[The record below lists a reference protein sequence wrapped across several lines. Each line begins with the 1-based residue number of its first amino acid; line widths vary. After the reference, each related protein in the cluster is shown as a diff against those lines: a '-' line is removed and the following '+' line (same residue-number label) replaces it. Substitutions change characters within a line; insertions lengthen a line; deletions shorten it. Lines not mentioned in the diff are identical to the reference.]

1 MFFKKRK
8 QEQALTEVLR
18 LEQFTQEKNQIVQR
32 LRVAED
38 LANDQCC
45 QLERNDQALETLRQ
59 QLEQARIRER
69 ALEVELSRHVE
80 LSHHHQEEAQI
91 WELLQSTLTEGCWDI
106 TVVNGDVQDPAS
118 CMRFSNQFRIL
129 MGYALHELPDGWDAQ
144 VSITHPDDLP
154 KIMAIFDR
162 EILAIHGSGEYV
174 FEYRMRHKT
183 RDYIWCRERGRAARD
198 GQGRLTRVIG
208 AVRDISDER
217 SAKTTHQRML
227 EQNQATYG
235 QIATVVGVIKGIADQ
250 TNLLALNAAIEAA
263 RAGEVGRGF
272 SVVADEVRKLAENTR
287 QATHQIQ
294 TMLHQ
299 HKQ

>member
-38 LANDQCC
+38 LANDQRC

-59 QLEQARIRER
+59 QLEQARSRER
-69 ALEVELSRHVE
+69 AIEVELSRHVQ